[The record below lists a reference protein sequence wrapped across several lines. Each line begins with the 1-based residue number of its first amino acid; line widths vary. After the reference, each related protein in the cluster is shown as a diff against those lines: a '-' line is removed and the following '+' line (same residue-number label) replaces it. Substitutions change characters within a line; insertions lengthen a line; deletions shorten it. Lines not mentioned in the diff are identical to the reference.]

1 MAVLVTILAVVVG
14 LLSLLVV
21 GLLRSHA
28 AILKQ
33 LHELGAGVG
42 DPAERAGVRTPV
54 EFKMQSGL
62 PTLAGDT
69 GFRDGA
75 DVRGNSVDDDV
86 LALRVVGASHP
97 TLLAFLSSSCLTCA
111 GFWESFAEPD
121 QLLLPESTRLV
132 VVTKDASEESPS
144 AIASLAPPG
153 LPLVMSSA
161 AWADYEVPGS
171 PYFVFVD
178 GPTGRVRGE
187 GTGATWKQV
196 ANLLAQATGDLTFTA
211 GPDPGRRG
219 KPQSDAD
226 RERAID
232 QQLLAAG
239 IAPGDPTLYEPLD
252 IDPPETT

>member
-1 MAVLVTILAVVVG
+1 MAVLVTILTVVVA
-14 LLSLLVV
+14 LLALLVV

-42 DPAERAGVRTPV
+42 DPARPASVKTPV
-54 EFKMQSGL
+54 EFSMQSGL
-62 PTLAGDT
+62 PTLSGDT

-75 DVRGNSVDDDV
+75 DVSGSSVDDDA
-86 LALRVVGASHP
+86 LALRIVGAAHP

-132 VVTKDASEESPS
+132 IVTKDATEESPS
-144 AIASLAPPG
+144 AIARLAPPG

-211 GPDPGRRG
+211 GPDAARRS
-219 KPQSDAD
+219 KPQSDAE
-226 RERAID
+226 REREID

-239 IAPGDPTLYEPLD
+239 ILPGDPSLYPD
-252 IDPPETT
+252 ADADQT

>member
-1 MAVLVTILAVVVG
+1 MAVLVTILTVVVG

-42 DPAERAGVRTPV
+42 DPAERGGVRTPV

-62 PTLAGDT
+62 PTLTGDT

-75 DVRGNSVDDDV
+75 DVSGSSVDDDA

-144 AIASLAPPG
+144 AIAALAPPG

-211 GPDPGRRG
+211 GPGAARTA
-219 KPQSDAD
+219 KPQSDAE
-226 RERAID
+226 REREID

-239 IAPGDPTLYEPLD
+239 ILPGDPSLYPDADAEQ
-252 IDPPETT
+252 I

>member
-1 MAVLVTILAVVVG
+1 MTILVTILTVVVA
-14 LLSLLVV
+14 LLALLVV

-42 DPAERAGVRTPV
+42 DPAQPAGVKTPV

-69 GFRDGA
+69 GFRDAA
-75 DVRGNSVDDDV
+75 DVSGSGIDDAAV
-86 LALRVVGASHP
+86 ALRVVGARHP

-111 GFWESFAEPD
+111 GFWESFADAD

-132 VVTKDASEESPS
+132 IVTKDASEESPS
-144 AIASLAPPG
+144 AIARLAPPG

-161 AWADYEVPGS
+161 AWGDYEVPGS

-211 GPDPGRRG
+211 GPNAARRS
-219 KPQSDAD
+219 KPQSDAE
-226 RERAID
+226 REREID

-239 IAPGDPTLYEPLD
+239 ILPGDPSLYPGT
-252 IDPPETT
+252 DPEQI

>member
-1 MAVLVTILAVVVG
+1 MTILVTILTVVVA
-14 LLSLLVV
+14 LLALLVV

-42 DPAERAGVRTPV
+42 DPAQPAGVKTPV

-69 GFRDGA
+69 GFRDAA
-75 DVRGNSVDDDV
+75 DVSGSGIDDAAV
-86 LALRVVGASHP
+86 ALRVVGARHP

-111 GFWESFAEPD
+111 GFWESFADAD

-132 VVTKDASEESPS
+132 IVTKDASEESPS
-144 AIASLAPPG
+144 AIARLAPPG

-161 AWADYEVPGS
+161 AWGDYEVPGS

-196 ANLLAQATGDLTFTA
+196 TNLLAQATGDLTFTA
-211 GPDPGRRG
+211 GPNAARRS
-219 KPQSDAD
+219 KPQSDAE
-226 RERAID
+226 REREID

-239 IAPGDPTLYEPLD
+239 ILPGDPSLYPGT
-252 IDPPETT
+252 DPEQI

>member
-1 MAVLVTILAVVVG
+1 MTILVTILTVVVAR
-14 LLSLLVV
+14 LALLVV

-42 DPAERAGVRTPV
+42 DPADPAAARTPV
-54 EFKMQSGL
+54 EFKMRSGL
-62 PTLAGDT
+62 PTPAGDT

-75 DVRGNSVDDDV
+75 DISGSGIDDDAV
-86 LALRVVGASHP
+86 ALRVVGARHP

-111 GFWESFAEPD
+111 TFWESFAEPESV
-121 QLLLPESTRLV
+121 LLPDATRLV
-132 VVTKDASEESPS
+132 IVTKDPSEESP
-144 AIASLAPPG
+144 ARIAELAPDG
-153 LPLVMSSA
+153 VPLVQSST
-161 AWADYEVPGS
+161 AWSDYRVPGS

-211 GPDPGRRG
+211 GPGAARLA
-219 KPQSDAD
+219 KPKSDAE
-226 RERAID
+226 REREID

-239 IAPGDPTLYEPLD
+239 ILPGDPSLYPDTDRDEG
-252 IDPPETT
+252 

>member
-42 DPAERAGVRTPV
+42 DPAKPGNAASPT

-62 PTLAGDT
+62 PTPAGDT

-75 DVRGNSVDDDV
+75 DVSGAGIDDDAM
-86 LALRVVGASHP
+86 ALRVVGSPHP

-111 GFWESFAEPD
+111 GFWESFADPD
-121 QLLLPESTRLV
+121 QVLLPQATRLV
-132 VVTKDASEESPS
+132 IVTKDASEESPS
-144 AIASLAPPG
+144 AIARLAPPG

-171 PYFVFVD
+171 PYFVFID

-196 ANLLAQATGDLTFTA
+196 SNLLAQATGDLTFTA
-211 GPDPGRRG
+211 GPEAARRS
-219 KPQSDAD
+219 KPQSDAE
-226 RERAID
+226 REREID

-239 IAPGDPTLYEPLD
+239 IRPGDPSLYPD
-252 IDPPETT
+252 SDPKQV

>member
-1 MAVLVTILAVVVG
+1 MTALVTILTVVVA
-14 LLSLLVV
+14 LLALLVV

-42 DPAERAGVRTPV
+42 DPAQPAGVKTPV
-54 EFKMQSGL
+54 EFKMQSAL
-62 PTLAGDT
+62 PTLATDT

-75 DVRGNSVDDDV
+75 DVAGSSVEDDA
-86 LALRVVGASHP
+86 LALRVVGTEHP

-111 GFWESFAEPD
+111 GFWEAFADPD
-121 QLLLPESTRLV
+121 LHLPQSTRLV

-144 AIASLAPPG
+144 AIAKLAPPG
-153 LPLVMSSA
+153 LPLVMSST

-211 GPDPGRRG
+211 GPSAVRRA
-219 KPQSDAD
+219 KPQSDAE
-226 RERAID
+226 REREID

-239 IAPGDPTLYEPLD
+239 IAPGDPSLYPDLA
-252 IDPPETT
+252 DPEVAG